1 MATIPAQTHP
11 LSTKA
16 VKTQRRYTVGYL
28 PSQGNTETPSLHLS
42 GKWLRD
48 IGFNIGTG
56 VTVKIAGDCIV
67 LIPDN
72 DEVHELRKQLQQV
85 KTAFRGLNEGL
96 VRTLS
101 DGA

>member
-1 MATIPAQTHP
+1 MATTPTQTD
-11 LSTKA
+11 LSSEKP
-16 VKTQRRYTVGYL
+16 VKTQRRYTVGYV
-28 PSQGNTETPSLHLS
+28 PNHGDTSTPSLNLS

-48 IGFNIGTG
+48 VGFETGTG

-85 KTAFRGLNEGL
+85 ERAFKGMKEGM
-96 VRTLS
+96 V
-101 DGA
+101 GALGK